1 MLCSQNG
8 NNYSVQ
14 EQHKNLLSP
23 SSQVA
28 DINSTQGGVSH
39 KMIGDA
45 VSHNKMME
53 SQLVGGNK
61 LDNSQDFD
69 SYLPSVV
76 KEKSS
81 MYMINHNNNII
92 NGSGGNNSS
101 LMSNNMMNSNGGS
114 MLDKAGMM
122 ESSGPSSKLS
132 SSIMHPDLDH
142 SHGSSN
148 CSTVNGMDGSGGGGG
163 NGGNQSME
171 DQRAL
176 QLALE
181 LSMLGLTNEDEH
193 AFNDPRLKKSMN
205 MTECVPVPSSEHVAE
220 IVGRQ
225 GCKIKALRAKTNT
238 YIKTP
243 VRGEEPVFVVTGR
256 KEDVCLAKQEILQAA
271 EHFSQIRASRRN
283 SASLSPLGPP
293 SPTAPGHIT
302 KQVRVPYRV
311 VGLVVGPKGST
322 IKRIQQATN
331 TYIVTPSRDKEPVF
345 EVTGLPDN
353 VDRAKREVEHHIAL
367 RTGGII
373 DPTHPETNDH
383 MLSGLFSPTGSSSS
397 VGFSSFLD
405 HNHPNHMQPHRSQSA
420 ESFGAS
426 GYYSGSTSGAGSTSK
441 FSDLGSST
449 ASPFSNNTFFYDNV
463 APSPTTDSDG
473 INQFDPTPGSP
484 SPSLWP
490 DVGRPGDMP
499 RPGGVDLGQRPPS
512 EIPGQSD
519 MQRNSLINRA
529 PGHLPSMLKSNR
541 SISVGGYGSN
551 NDSGRSSPAQIHRMM
566 AEKQDS
572 FNKQDHFSAFNQIN
586 GGNSGSMM
594 PTKNVMANQYGDVQ
608 MFSSG
613 AIPEMK
619 AGTSDGE
626 SATSSPDWMNRV
638 ASSGRLEH
646 QKELKNCL
654 VCHSNKVVAALV
666 PCGHNLFCMEC
677 AENVKDEGGSCPAC
691 SRKVEAILRIF
702 S

>member
-1 MLCSQNG
+1 MLCAQQNG
-8 NNYSVQ
+8 SSYGNAQ
-14 EQHKNLLSP
+14 EHGKLMT
-23 SSQVA
+23 SSDVT
-28 DINSTQGGVSH
+28 STAVGH
-39 KMIGDA
+39 KMMGETSTHKLMD
-45 VSHNKMME
+45 SHAGKM
-53 SQLVGGNK
+53 
-61 LDNSQDFD
+61 DNPQEFD
-69 SYLPSVV
+69 GYMP
-76 KEKSS
+76 KDKSNS
-81 MYMINHNNNII
+81 LYMLNHNNNII
-92 NGSGGNNSS
+92 NAGSS
-101 LMSNNMMNSNGGS
+101 MNAGGS
-114 MLDKAGMM
+114 MNAGSSNLNAGSGNSMLNSSNGTGGMM
-122 ESSGPSSKLS
+122 ESNASKMASSAL
-132 SSIMHPDLDH
+132 MHHDLDH
-142 SHGSSN
+142 SHSSN
-148 CSTVNGMDGSGGGGG
+148 GSAANGNLDGGG
-163 NGGNQSME
+163 QMD

-181 LSMLGLTNEDEH
+181 LSMLGLTSEDDPGG
-193 AFNDPRLKKSMN
+193 FSDPRLKKSMN

-373 DPTHPETNDH
+373 DPTHPETNEH
-383 MLSGLFSPTGSSSS
+383 MLSGLFSPTGSSS
-397 VGFSSFLD
+397 GFSSFLD
-405 HNHPNHMQPHRSQSA
+405 HNHPNHMQPHRSQST

-426 GYYSGSTSGAGSTSK
+426 GYYSGSTSAAGSTSK

-463 APSPTTDSDG
+463 VPSPTADSDG

-490 DVGRPGDMP
+490 DMNRPSEMH
-499 RPGGVDLGQRPPS
+499 RPGGGGGGGGGNEMGQRPP
-512 EIPGQSD
+512 EIHAQPD
-519 MQRNSLINRA
+519 MNRNPLINRA
-529 PGHLPSMLKSNR
+529 PGQVTGMLKNR

-551 NDSGRSSPAQIHRMM
+551 NDSGRSSPAHIHRMM
-566 AEKQDS
+566 SEKQES
-572 FNKQDHFSAFNQIN
+572 FNKDSFSTFSQFNGTTPSTMVSSKAAI
-586 GGNSGSMM
+586 SSH
-594 PTKNVMANQYGDVQ
+594 YGDVSNQ
-608 MFSSG
+608 MFNSVPSDLTKG
-613 AIPEMK
+613 
-619 AGTSDGE
+619 GTSDGE

-638 ASSGRLEH
+638 NPGNATSGRLDAP
-646 QKELKNCL
+646 KEPKNCL

-677 AENVKDEGGSCPAC
+677 AENVKDEGGVCPAC
-691 SRKVEAILRIF
+691 QRKVEAILRIF